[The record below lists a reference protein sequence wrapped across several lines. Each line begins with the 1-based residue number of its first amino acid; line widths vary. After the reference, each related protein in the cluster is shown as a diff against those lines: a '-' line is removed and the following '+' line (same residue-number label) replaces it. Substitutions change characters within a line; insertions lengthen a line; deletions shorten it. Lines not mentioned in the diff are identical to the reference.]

1 MIQRTLAWLSGT
13 IPESLMLLFARITLA
28 GVFWRSGR
36 TKVVEGSWLTI
47 SDSTYD
53 LFREDYA
60 NVPLPPEFA
69 ALMSTIAEHAFPLLL
84 VVGLMSRLSALA
96 LLGMTMVIQIF
107 VFPEAWWSVHSLWVA
122 LALVIIM
129 RGPGRFALDR
139 FIVGQ
144 FSVGQNATDLLV
156 ARRQPG

>member
-1 MIQRTLAWLSGT
+1 MIQRILVWLSGT
-13 IPESLMLLFARITLA
+13 VPESLMLLFVRITLA
-28 GVFWRSGR
+28 SVFWRSGR

-122 LALVIIM
+122 LALVIVV
-129 RGPGRFALDR
+129 RGPGRIAVDNYVFGR
-139 FIVGQ
+139 
-144 FSVGQNATDLLV
+144 LV
-156 ARRQPG
+156 AGRQPG